1 MRLSI
6 QALAAAITRF
16 ALMLSLAFTLT
27 QRAAVAAI
35 PPPSPHLV
43 LDLPPHA
50 VCQPF
55 ARTLSGDLS
64 AGVRMHRGDKTLDV
78 WLLTPLSQYW
88 NEDVA
93 NAAPLSEQL
102 HASGWLDAR
111 EKSANTKVRFERI
124 MPPPPGAMMKALRPR
139 PMLRA

>member
-78 WLLTPLSQYW
+78 WLLTPLTVLVTLSSALRIRSSMP
-88 NEDVA
+88 ERARAV
-93 NAAPLSEQL
+93 AAP
-102 HASGWLDAR
+102 
-111 EKSANTKVRFERI
+111 T
-124 MPPPPGAMMKALRPR
+124 P
-139 PMLRA
+139 